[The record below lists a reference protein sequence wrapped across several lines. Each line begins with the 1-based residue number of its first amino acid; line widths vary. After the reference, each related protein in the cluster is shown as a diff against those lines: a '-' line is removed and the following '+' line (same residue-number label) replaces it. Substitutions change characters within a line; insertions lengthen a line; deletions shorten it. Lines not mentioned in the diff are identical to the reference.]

1 MIKWVGLI
9 LSVCF
14 ALLVAI
20 LCTRL
25 NTEQE
30 LLKVTK
36 LNAEAAQKRLE
47 SADVEL
53 ECSFYKLQKYEILYK
68 DIEHKDD
75 WKQDLEEFKRLNG
88 YYEE

>member
-1 MIKWVGLI
+1 MYKWVGITLG
-9 LSVCF
+9 VCF

-30 LLKVTK
+30 LLRVTK
-36 LNAEAAQKRLE
+36 LNVEVAEKRLE
-47 SADVEL
+47 TANVEL

-75 WKQDLEEFKRLNG
+75 WKKDLEEFKRLNG